1 MRRLIGSIAASSFLL
16 LVACDPSRE
25 TRTIHVVATP
35 EFVQR
40 QSCQAVVD
48 AEQKPQ
54 EEIVLTGT
62 AEHGHP
68 DLLYVSCE
76 DKQRSLI
83 FASPPASDDL
93 GMKQFLK
100 QWKKRNSAAFKYCRS
115 CPKYNVTAK
124 FVGTIRSDPADH
136 SRLLYFPRTADNLH
150 RRRIQYAQQ
159 KQSATKSR

>member
-1 MRRLIGSIAASSFLL
+1 MRRLGFIAASCFLL
-16 LVACDPSRE
+16 FTACDLSRE

-40 QSCQAVVD
+40 QSCQAVLD

-68 DLLYVSCE
+68 DLIHVTCG
-76 DKQRSLI
+76 DRQRSLI
-83 FASPPASDDL
+83 FAPPPASDDL

-100 QWKKRNSAAFKYCRS
+100 QWKKRNSAAFKDCRS

-150 RRRIQYAQQ
+150 RKRIQYAQQ